1 MVDTECKSFTAF
13 YGIGRNAIPDI
24 GGAAARKHDLRGAA
38 LRGLLHRNDHRAG
51 DGLCRDRVGIGVAAA
66 AADSARPRLAVY
78 RYGHRVVVVG
88 GLRDRKGI
96 ILPMRCGSGGVD
108 IAGAV
113 ALNGHRVCFD
123 SGCAVGADD
132 QLAGNIFDRI
142 AAVVVVDDVNFFI
155 IHSGRKVVVIAG
167 IGGEGI
173 IAVCGHISVTGGTFW
188 KHNRE
193 TAAQD
198 RHRVALAGRYTGGLG
213 VLCRVGADVH
223 LCLDQFHSGLTGGL
237 YGEIQHDRTVGAH
250 FSVAAYGQQSS
261 VRVVVDNGGSFTAVA
276 DGCVCEI
283 KLFRVIGELKK
294 EGVVGQIPRLLTH
307 EQRH

>member
-51 DGLCRDRVGIGVAAA
+51 DGRRRDRIGIAAAA
-66 AADSARPRLAVY
+66 AADSARHRQAVY
-78 RYGHRVVVVG
+78 RYGHRIVVVG
-88 GLRDRKGI
+88 RLHDRKGI
-96 ILPMRCGSGGVD
+96 ILPMLCGSGGVD

-123 SGCAVGADD
+123 SGCAVGFDD

-155 IHSGRKVVVIAG
+155 IHSGRKAVVIAG
-167 IGGEGI
+167 IGGEGVV
-173 IAVCGHISVTGGTFW
+173 AVCCHISGAGGTIR

-198 RHRVALAGRYTGGLG
+198 RHRVTLAGRYTGSLG

-237 YGEIQHDRTVGAH
+237 YGEIQHDRTVGAR
-250 FSVAAYGQQSS
+250 FSVAAYGQTTRN
-261 VRVVVDNGGSFTAVA
+261 RVINDIRNFAA
-276 DGCVCEI
+276 DGCACEYEF
-283 KLFRVIGELKK
+283 FRIIVDLEEI
-294 EGVVGQIPRLLTH
+294 GVVLPRCGILT
-307 EQRH
+307 

>member
-1 MVDTECKSFTAF
+1 M
-13 YGIGRNAIPDI
+13 
-24 GGAAARKHDLRGAA
+24 L
-38 LRGLLHRNDHRAG
+38 
-51 DGLCRDRVGIGVAAA
+51 
-66 AADSARPRLAVY
+66 
-78 RYGHRVVVVG
+78 
-88 GLRDRKGI
+88 
-96 ILPMRCGSGGVD
+96 CGSRGVD

-132 QLAGNIFDRI
+132 QLAGNIFDRV
-142 AAVVVVDDVNFFI
+142 AAVVVVDDGYRFA

-167 IGGEGI
+167 IGGEGVV
-173 IAVCGHISVTGGTFW
+173 AVFSHISGAGGTIR

-193 TAAQD
+193 AAAQD
-198 RHRVALAGRYTGGLG
+198 RHRVALAGRYAGSLG

-237 YGEIQHDRTVGAH
+237 YGEIQHDRTVGAR

-261 VRVVVDNGGSFTAVA
+261 VRVVVDNGGSFAAVA
-276 DGCVCEI
+276 DSGTRECE
-283 KLFRVIGELKK
+283 LFRVIGELEK
-294 EGVVGQIPRLLTH
+294 EGIVGQIPRLLMH